1 MQILKNIVIFIVSVL
16 SISLLIIIF
25 DQLGMN
31 KKLNLF
37 LSALLYGVFITIYLQ
52 KVFLSL
58 SYFLGFYSLLFMIS
72 YSVEVIVMLFI
83 SCSVLLI
90 IKMIMPKLK
99 DTRVDR
105 FFIFNKLYKK
115 WVLMIAFYF
124 FIQIWSYLMNLS
136 VNVVLSCKY
145 YKLEHFNHIK

>member
-1 MQILKNIVIFIVSVL
+1 MGESSPLVGQLRGEHFYQHEMREDEMQILKNIVIFIVSVL

-31 KKLNLF
+31 KKFNLF

-58 SYFLGFYSLLFMIS
+58 SFFLGFYSLLFMIS

-83 SCSVLLI
+83 SCSVLFM

-105 FFIFNKLYKK
+105 FFNLNNLYKK
-115 WVLMIAFYF
+115 
-124 FIQIWSYLMNLS
+124 
-136 VNVVLSCKY
+136 
-145 YKLEHFNHIK
+145 

>member
-1 MQILKNIVIFIVSVL
+1 LGESSPLVGQLRGEHFYKDEMGEDEMQILKNIVIFIVSVL

-31 KKLNLF
+31 KKFNLF
-37 LSALLYGVFITIYLQ
+37 LSALLYGILITIYLK

-58 SYFLGFYSLLFMIS
+58 SFFLGFYSLLFM
-72 YSVEVIVMLFI
+72 
-83 SCSVLLI
+83 

-105 FFIFNKLYKK
+105 YFILNKLYKK
-115 WVLMIAFYF
+115 
-124 FIQIWSYLMNLS
+124 
-136 VNVVLSCKY
+136 
-145 YKLEHFNHIK
+145 

>member
-83 SCSVLLI
+83 SCTVLMI

-99 DTRVDR
+99 DTRLDR

-115 WVLMIAFYF
+115 
-124 FIQIWSYLMNLS
+124 
-136 VNVVLSCKY
+136 
-145 YKLEHFNHIK
+145 

>member
-1 MQILKNIVIFIVSVL
+1 MLNKKCCVLGSLPPLVGQLRGEHFYKYEIRGDEMQILKNIVIFIVSVL

-31 KKLNLF
+31 KKFNLF
-37 LSALLYGVFITIYLQ
+37 LSALLYGVLITIYLQ

-58 SYFLGFYSLLFMIS
+58 SFFLGFYSLLFMIS
-72 YSVEVIVMLFI
+72 YSVEVIIMLFI
-83 SCSVLLI
+83 SCSVLFM

-105 FFIFNKLYKK
+105 YFILNKLYKK
-115 WVLMIAFYF
+115 
-124 FIQIWSYLMNLS
+124 
-136 VNVVLSCKY
+136 
-145 YKLEHFNHIK
+145 

>member
-1 MQILKNIVIFIVSVL
+1 MLCIGGVFPLSRTTKGEHFYKYEMGEDEMQILKNIFIFIVSVL

-31 KKLNLF
+31 KKFNLF
-37 LSALLYGVFITIYLQ
+37 LSALLYGVLITIYLQ

-58 SYFLGFYSLLFMIS
+58 SFFLGFYSLLFMIS

-83 SCSVLLI
+83 SCSVLFM

-105 FFIFNKLYKK
+105 YFILNKLYKK
-115 WVLMIAFYF
+115 
-124 FIQIWSYLMNLS
+124 
-136 VNVVLSCKY
+136 
-145 YKLEHFNHIK
+145 

>member
-1 MQILKNIVIFIVSVL
+1 VLNKKCCVLGESSPLVGQLRGEHFYKYEMREDEMQILKNIVIFIVSVL

-99 DTRVDR
+99 DTHVDR
-105 FFIFNKLYKK
+105 FFILNKLYKK
-115 WVLMIAFYF
+115 
-124 FIQIWSYLMNLS
+124 
-136 VNVVLSCKY
+136 
-145 YKLEHFNHIK
+145 

>member
-31 KKLNLF
+31 KKSNLF
-37 LSALLYGVFITIYLQ
+37 LSALLYGILITIYLQ
-52 KVFLSL
+52 NVFLSL
-58 SYFLGFYSLLFMIS
+58 SFFLGFYSLLFMIS

-105 FFIFNKLYKK
+105 YFILNKLYRK
-115 WVLMIAFYF
+115 
-124 FIQIWSYLMNLS
+124 
-136 VNVVLSCKY
+136 
-145 YKLEHFNHIK
+145 